1 MAIGIRILSNN
12 LSGLTTNVTFLPQSG
27 GTISLGT
34 QVFPF
39 NYISEYVYG
48 TYNCYVPTY
57 GYTYSLDVLGPTPTP
72 TVTSTTTPTT
82 TPTQT
87 PTNTSTTTNT
97 PTNTPTT
104 TTTTTNTPTPTQTPT
119 DTPTIT
125 PSPTEIV
132 RYIFSSICHSESDV
146 TGACDCL
153 GTATVWTN
161 NPVFSASTLIWSDAS
176 GPNTG
181 NPEGWYSISGFSYVA
196 STECGPGCTSGATLT
211 LVGPC
216 SVTPTPT
223 PTNTGTLTPTPTNT
237 STPTVTPTNTGT
249 PNQTPT
255 NTGTPTNTPTPTTT
269 PGINITLIN
278 NTTNGVTISGLTD
291 DSGSIIL
298 ENQIGSL
305 PVSGGS
311 TTYGYQTGTSND
323 PKAIIGGSN
332 GLSFVVRVDFN
343 GTFQQFYEATLPS
356 GDWVYLTLSSAPLLS
371 TDIVIVTI
379 SDIPT
384 TTQTQTPTTTPTN
397 TPTNTGT
404 PTPTP
409 TIPAPNYYVRVF
421 EDGPN
426 VVMSGSGV
434 IDYTNLFQ
442 FVNLQA
448 IDSYVYPGSRQ
459 ILIGSDSNV
468 SELNRY
474 DPISGITFT
483 SPVSFGS
490 GPQIFGD
497 TSTGSPFGVGG
508 NSFIL
513 LPSTYTS
520 GSFMTGST
528 IYNGKTISS
537 LGLTPGSYDWTWGS
551 GSTFYKF
558 TLEIVAPPT
567 PTPTPTTTTTNTPTP
582 TVTNTQTQTNTPSI
596 TPTHTP
602 GINITLI
609 NNTSGTTKFDYIID
623 DSGFVSLLSV
633 VSGSGY
639 STGFP
644 VNIGT
649 TLYGTHGTTS
659 TNPAVDVNGGIVSY
673 IVKLNNVVISTG
685 TSLNPSIA
693 VTSGGV
699 ALLSTDIVEV
709 TISN

>member
-132 RYIFSSICHSESDV
+132 RYEFDNICHSESDV

-161 NPVFSASTLIWSDAS
+161 NPVFSASTLIWSDPS

-181 NPEGWYSISGFSYVA
+181 NPEGWYSISGFSYFA

-216 SVTPTPT
+216 NVTPTPT

-278 NTTNGVTISGLTD
+278 NTTNGVIISELTD
-291 DSGSIIL
+291 DSGSITL

-311 TTYGYQTGTSND
+311 TTYGYQTGTSNN
-323 PKAIIGGSN
+323 PKAVIGGSN

-343 GTFQQFYEATLPS
+343 GSFQQFYETSLPS
-356 GDWVYLTLSSAPLLS
+356 GDYVFLTLDSLPLLP

-384 TTQTQTPTTTPTN
+384 PTPTTTQTQ
-397 TPTNTGT
+397 
-404 PTPTP
+404 
-409 TIPAPNYYVRVF
+409 
-421 EDGPN
+421 
-426 VVMSGSGV
+426 
-434 IDYTNLFQ
+434 
-442 FVNLQA
+442 
-448 IDSYVYPGSRQ
+448 
-459 ILIGSDSNV
+459 
-468 SELNRY
+468 
-474 DPISGITFT
+474 
-483 SPVSFGS
+483 
-490 GPQIFGD
+490 
-497 TSTGSPFGVGG
+497 
-508 NSFIL
+508 
-513 LPSTYTS
+513 
-520 GSFMTGST
+520 
-528 IYNGKTISS
+528 
-537 LGLTPGSYDWTWGS
+537 
-551 GSTFYKF
+551 
-558 TLEIVAPPT
+558 
-567 PTPTPTTTTTNTPTP
+567 TPTTTTTNTPTP

-609 NNTSGTTKFDYIID
+609 NNTTSGTAKFDYITD

-659 TNPAVDVNGGIVSY
+659 TNPAVDVNGGTVNY
-673 IVKLNNVVISTG
+673 IVKLNNVEISTG
-685 TSLNPSIA
+685 TLLNPSLSL
-693 VTSGGV
+693 TLGGV

>member
-1 MAIGIRILSNN
+1 MAIGIRIFSDN

-39 NYISEYVYG
+39 NYISDYVYG

-82 TPTQT
+82 TPTNTSTPTTTPTNT
-87 PTNTSTTTNT
+87 PTNTSTVTNT
-97 PTNTPTT
+97 PTNTPTK
-104 TTTTTNTPTPTQTPT
+104 TPTPT
-119 DTPTIT
+119 
-125 PSPTEIV
+125 EIA

-161 NPVFSASTLIWSDAS
+161 NPVFSASTLIWSDPS

-216 SVTPTPT
+216 NVTPTPT

-278 NTTNGVTISGLTD
+278 NTTNGVIISELTD
-291 DSGSIIL
+291 DSGSITL

-371 TDIVIVTI
+371 TDIVVVTI
-379 SDIPT
+379 SDVPTPTPT
-384 TTQTQTPTTTPTN
+384 TTQTQTPTTTPTPTP

-404 PTPTP
+404 PTNTPTP
-409 TIPAPNYYVRVF
+409 TTTPGINVTFINNTTGNITINYL
-421 EDGPN
+421 
-426 VVMSGSGV
+426 
-434 IDYTNLFQ
+434 IDEIDV
-442 FVNLQA
+442 VNLENQ
-448 IDSYVYPGSRQ
+448 
-459 ILIGSDSNV
+459 IGS
-468 SELNRY
+468 L
-474 DPISGITFT
+474 
-483 SPVSFGS
+483 PVSGASTTYGYQTGTAAYPLAELS
-490 GPQIFGD
+490 GFVGQNFNYTVNLNGTIIYNSNQTFSNTTTYVALTSSPSFVGL
-497 TSTGSPFGVGG
+497 TSTDIV
-508 NSFIL
+508 IL
-513 LPSTYTS
+513 
-520 GSFMTGST
+520 
-528 IYNGKTISS
+528 TISDGVTPTPTATNTQTPTNTPTQTATVTPTVTP
-537 LGLTPGSYDWTWGS
+537 GLTPTATNTS
-551 GSTFYKF
+551 
-558 TLEIVAPPT
+558 T
-567 PTPTPTTTTTNTPTP
+567 PTPTPTRTPAIN
-582 TVTNTQTQTNTPSI
+582 VTF
-596 TPTHTP
+596 
-602 GINITLI
+602 I
-609 NNTSGTTKFDYIID
+609 NNTTGGTNNIISFQD
-623 DSGFVSLLSV
+623 I
-633 VSGSGY
+633 
-639 STGFP
+639 
-644 VNIGT
+644 N
-649 TLYGTHGTTS
+649 
-659 TNPAVDVNGGIVSY
+659 GIVSLDNQ
-673 IVKLNNVVISTG
+673 IGTFPVLSNNSLSGYQNGTGNNPEVTVEREFSGFSYVVRINGSTTRSG
-685 TSLNPSIA
+685 SVGPGGSGPTDVEL
-693 VTSGGV
+693 TSGGP
-699 ALLSTDIVEV
+699 LLSSDRLTF
-709 TISN
+709 TISDYQG

>member
-1 MAIGIRILSNN
+1 
-12 LSGLTTNVTFLPQSG
+12 
-27 GTISLGT
+27 
-34 QVFPF
+34 
-39 NYISEYVYG
+39 
-48 TYNCYVPTY
+48 
-57 GYTYSLDVLGPTPTP
+57 
-72 TVTSTTTPTT
+72 
-82 TPTQT
+82 
-87 PTNTSTTTNT
+87 
-97 PTNTPTT
+97 
-104 TTTTTNTPTPTQTPT
+104 
-119 DTPTIT
+119 
-125 PSPTEIV
+125 
-132 RYIFSSICHSESDV
+132 V

-216 SVTPTPT
+216 NVTPTPT

-269 PGINITLIN
+269 SGINITLIN

-311 TTYGYQTGTSND
+311 TTYGYQTGTSNG
-323 PKAIIGGSN
+323 PKAVIGGSN

-343 GTFQQFYEATLPS
+343 GSFQQFYTATLPS
-356 GDWVYLTLSSAPLLS
+356 GDWVYLTLGFEPLLS
-371 TDIVIVTI
+371 TDIVVVTI
-379 SDIPT
+379 SDVPTPTPT

-434 IDYTNLFQ
+434 IDYTDLFQ

-567 PTPTPTTTTTNTPTP
+567 PTPTPTTTTTNTGTPTQTPTQTPTP
-582 TVTNTQTQTNTPSI
+582 SPIINVTITNSSVSGSTINSFFDSASYPGNLTFQYEQGSFPVTGGNTFLGYQNGTSNS
-596 TPTHTP
+596 P
-602 GINITLI
+602 GINISTTLPSDCVLTI
-609 NNTSGTTKFDYIID
+609 TLNGTVILNSLYGGSQNVDVTL
-623 DSGFVSLLSV
+623 GGVPLLS
-633 VSGSGY
+633 S
-639 STGFP
+639 
-644 VNIGT
+644 
-649 TLYGTHGTTS
+649 
-659 TNPAVDVNGGIVSY
+659 DVLI
-673 IVKLNNVVISTG
+673 ITMAD
-685 TSLNPSIA
+685 PS
-693 VTSGGV
+693 
-699 ALLSTDIVEV
+699 
-709 TISN
+709 